1 MVSTVD
7 EFPSIPQFSQFKSYT
22 EKNTL
27 SVDGFLYEE
36 DDIDDLCDAGKL
48 SRNYCLGIKFID
60 A

>member
-1 MVSTVD
+1 MN
-7 EFPSIPQFSQFKSYT
+7 FLQFSLISQFKSYT

-48 SRNYCLGIKFID
+48 SRNYCLGIKFKD
-60 A
+60 GVNDSE